1 MNKLKQLPAQIFS
14 TILVGFACLQVID
27 AKAVEASPGQQG
39 ILKGLSEARIS
50 EREVVPLP
58 TGAWKVEWKGDFTSC
73 NPNTFFCFGASG
85 RAVILK
91 NNDELG
97 VVKALIIR
105 HSEGESWG
113 AATCYKADG
122 LELPDSHG
130 TNLASEEIKCSYG
143 LTLLRPLPERDEWYW
158 SSIKS
163 GLEALNLEQK
173 PFFVIKVVLKGPRSR
188 FFNIDIVIDRYRDGP
203 FIIENLQ
210 LTSWKRLYVEA
221 LANGLFK
228 GASLPDSSILDL
240 IQPTQLKNIVSQGD
254 SSTASNPADATG
266 QQEVSARKQRK
277 ESETA
282 EREKV
287 AKAAAEEQ
295 QKKLAELQKQDER
308 KEAERLALEAIERER
323 VAKAE
328 AEAQQKRLAELK
340 RQEEER
346 KEAERLAKEKAEREK
361 VTQAEAEEQQRRLAE
376 LKKQEEERKEA
387 ERLAQEAA
395 ERERLAKAE
404 AEAQQRRLAELK
416 KQEEERE
423 ELERKEALRLAQEAA
438 EREKVAKAE
447 AKKRLQI
454 AEAARQVEFMQ
465 AQLKRFEDNLAKIR
479 AQQSSLEVDHGNISV
494 SSRAPRHALV
504 IGNAQYTNV
513 GGLGNSVA
521 DAKAFAKALSEFGF
535 QVALHTDIK
544 DAEFKKAVLDF
555 KTRLET
561 GSEVVFYFA
570 GHGVQFGTA
579 NYLLPVDVG
588 AESSDGVRQSS
599 VELQQVLNS
608 ISEKKLRFTLAVV
621 DACRDNPF
629 MVAAASPNGR
639 GLKDNPKM
647 KALLD
652 SKGITP
658 TNTAAVGQMVIYS
671 ASAGQQALD
680 NLGPND
686 TNPNGLFTRI
696 FLDKMNQP
704 GIPVDSVLRQVKKD
718 VVRLAKSVGHEQ
730 VPALYDQTVGE
741 FYFKVQ

>member
-1 MNKLKQLPAQIFS
+1 MKKIKRPSAKIFAA
-14 TILVGFACLQVID
+14 ILVGFACLQVID
-27 AKAVEASPGQQG
+27 TNAVEAFPGQEEVS
-39 ILKGLSEARIS
+39 KGLSEARIS
-50 EREVVPLP
+50 QREVVPLP
-58 TGAWKVEWKGDFTSC
+58 TGFWKVEWKGDFSSC
-73 NPNTFFCFGASG
+73 SPNTFLCFGASG
-85 RAVILK
+85 RAMILK
-91 NNDELG
+91 NNDESG

-113 AATCYKADG
+113 AATCYKAVG
-122 LELPDSHG
+122 LELSDSHG
-130 TNLASEEIKCSYG
+130 TNIASEEIKCSYG

-163 GLEALNLEQK
+163 GLEVLNLERK

-240 IQPTQLKNIVSQGD
+240 IQPSQLKNVASQDD
-254 SSTASNPADATG
+254 SSSVSNPAYATE
-266 QQEVSARKQRK
+266 QQEVSASKKRK
-277 ESETA
+277 ESDATGEMLVGA
-282 EREKV
+282 R
-287 AKAAAEEQ
+287 EEQ
-295 QKKLAELQKQDER
+295 QRKLAEIQRQEEEL
-308 KEAERLALEAIERER
+308 KEAERLAQEAIERER

-328 AEAQQKRLAELK
+328 AEAQQRRSAELK

-346 KEAERLAKEKAEREK
+346 KEAERLAREKVEREK
-361 VTQAEAEEQQRRLAE
+361 VAQAEAEEQQRSLAE
-376 LKKQEEERKEA
+376 LKKKEDERKEI

-395 ERERLAKAE
+395 ERERVAKAE
-404 AEAQQRRLAELK
+404 AKEQQRKLAELRR
-416 KQEEERE
+416 QEEERKE
-423 ELERKEALRLAQEAA
+423 AERREALRLAQEAA
-438 EREKVAKAE
+438 EREKVVKAE

-479 AQQSSLEVDHGNISV
+479 AQQSKLEVDQANISIP
-494 SSRAPRHALV
+494 SRAPRHALV
-504 IGNAQYTNV
+504 VGNAQYTSV

-521 DAKAFAKALSEFGF
+521 DAKAFAKALDGFGF

-561 GSEVVFYFA
+561 GAEVVFYFA

-599 VELQQVLNS
+599 VELQQILNS
-608 ISEKKLRFTLAVV
+608 ISEKKLRFTLAVI

-629 MVAAASPNGR
+629 TVAAASPNGR

-647 KALLD
+647 TAILN

-686 TNPNGLFTRI
+686 PNPNGLFTRI
-696 FLDKMNQP
+696 FLEKMSQP
-704 GIPVDSVLRQVKKD
+704 GIPVDSVLRQVKKE
-718 VVRLAKSVGHEQ
+718 VVRLAKSVSHEQ

-741 FYFKVQ
+741 FFFKLEE